1 MWSDFQSLDP
11 ALQALTAASASWLI
25 TLLVTSP
32 ALLVNTT
39 AEKTMDAA
47 LGLAAGVMLAAACFS
62 LLVPALTIAAASSV
76 TLSFLAGGA
85 LIMLIDRL
93 LPHIH
98 PHLSQQEGLTA
109 GWRRSVLLISA
120 ISLHNL
126 PEGLAIGVAFGA
138 SGLAKGASPLTAA
151 LALTLAI
158 TLQNIPEGLAVI
170 LPLRREGFTKRRA
183 WWWGQLSGLVEPLA
197 ALTGALVVSR
207 VQALLPYSL
216 AFAAGAM
223 VFVVVEELVPEAQRH
238 GHEDLATGGAL
249 VGFGLMMLL
258 DSAFK

>member
-1 MWSDFQSLDP
+1 LWLDFQNFDP
-11 ALQALTAASASWLI
+11 ALQALTAACASWLI
-25 TLLVTSP
+25 TALATSP
-32 ALLVNTT
+32 ALLMNSI

-47 LGLAAGVMLAAACFS
+47 LGSAAGIMLAAACFS
-62 LLVPALTIAAASSV
+62 LLVPALAFASASAV
-76 TLSFLAGGA
+76 AMSFIAGGA
-85 LIMLIDRL
+85 IIMLIDRL

-98 PHLSQQEGLTA
+98 PHLSRQEGLSS

-126 PEGLAIGVAFGA
+126 PEGLAVGVAFGA
-138 SGLAKGASPLTAA
+138 SNLAKGASPLAAA

-170 LPLRREGFTKRRA
+170 LPLRREGFSKRRA

-197 ALTGALVVSR
+197 ALAGALLVSR
-207 VQALLPYSL
+207 VQALLPYAL

-249 VGFGLMMLL
+249 AGFALMMLL
-258 DSAFK
+258 DAAFK